1 MILELLRQIA
11 PRGSERVVLQL
22 HVEEG
27 NVKARELYER
37 VGVKETRRIRG
48 YYKGV
53 QRGGGDA
60 IEMKGEVELQ

>member
-1 MILELLRQIA
+1 M
-11 PRGSERVVLQL
+11 VLQL

-27 NVKARELYER
+27 NAKARELYER
-37 VGVKETRRIRG
+37 IGVQETRRIRG
-48 YYKGV
+48 YYKGI